1 MRFILSS
8 KRITSLCGFLL
19 LFTLLVP
26 NSAKAEVYVKLSGK
40 ILTAT
45 GTPVPER
52 TNVLLL
58 GDKNFTIS
66 TRVSGDG
73 TYELIFPAQKSVKV
87 YIQHYGLQSDESE
100 MEKRTSQDVQLSI
113 WETEISVQKDRVLN
127 FNYPMPIKLSVK
139 VVDAQNN
146 LLPNSLI
153 IPIVFDSVLQGVTT
167 TSGEIW
173 KGTQNWSG
181 DKGGAII
188 SKSGEFEVWNY
199 PFKNFGGIEVRS
211 DGPTFVKSRSVAFP
225 LVSSTSIKYC
235 LPINFGAS
243 RTLPA
248 DCLAADADQRD
259 IVQKAADE
267 AFDSINKAQQELQD
281 KLKQLT
287 QKVCKKG
294 KLTKKVNIKS
304 KCPKGYK

>member
-1 MRFILSS
+1 MSTKKTAAFSVI
-8 KRITSLCGFLL
+8 
-19 LFTLLVP
+19 LLVLSILVANP
-26 NSAKAEVYVKLSGK
+26 AKAEVFVKLSGK
-40 ILTAT
+40 ILTSN
-45 GTPVPER
+45 GSPVPEI

-58 GDKNFTIS
+58 GDKNFKIS
-66 TRVSGDG
+66 TRVSPEG
-73 TYELIFPAQKSVKV
+73 TYQLIFSAQKNVKV
-87 YIQHYGLQSDESE
+87 YIQHYGANRDESE
-100 MEKRTSQDVQLSI
+100 VEKRTTQDVELSI
-113 WETEISVQKDRVLN
+113 WETEINALQDLELN
-127 FNYPMPIKLSVK
+127 FTYPNLIKLSVK

-153 IPIVFDSVLQGVTT
+153 VPNSFDSALQSVTSAT
-167 TSGEIW
+167 GEIW

-181 DKGGAII
+181 DKGGALI

-199 PFKNFGGIEVRS
+199 SLKNFAGIEVRS
-211 DGPTFVKSRSVAFP
+211 GGPIYVTSRSIPFP
-225 LVSSTSIKYC
+225 LTSSTSVKYC

-259 IVQKAADE
+259 IGQKAAAE

-287 QKVCKKG
+287 QKICKKG
-294 KLTKKVNIKS
+294 KLTKKVSIKS

>member
-1 MRFILSS
+1 MSTKKTAAFSVI
-8 KRITSLCGFLL
+8 
-19 LFTLLVP
+19 LLVLSILVANP
-26 NSAKAEVYVKLSGK
+26 AKAEVFVKLSGK
-40 ILTAT
+40 ILTSN
-45 GTPVPER
+45 GSPVPEI

-58 GDKNFTIS
+58 GDKNFKIS
-66 TRVSGDG
+66 TRVSPEG
-73 TYELIFPAQKSVKV
+73 TYQLIFSAQKNVKV
-87 YIQHYGLQSDESE
+87 YIQHYGANRDESE
-100 MEKRTSQDVQLSI
+100 VEKRTTQDVELSI
-113 WETEISVQKDRVLN
+113 WETEINALQDRELN
-127 FNYPMPIKLSVK
+127 FTYPNLIKLSVK

-153 IPIVFDSVLQGVTT
+153 VPNSFDSALQSVTSAT
-167 TSGEIW
+167 GEIW

-181 DKGGAII
+181 DKGGALI

-199 PFKNFGGIEVRS
+199 SLKNFAGIEVRS
-211 DGPTFVKSRSVAFP
+211 GGPTYVTSRSIPFP
-225 LVSSTSIKYC
+225 LTSSTSVKYC

-259 IVQKAADE
+259 IGQKAAAE

-287 QKVCKKG
+287 QKICKKG
-294 KLTKKVNIKS
+294 KLTKKVSIKS

>member
-1 MRFILSS
+1 M
-8 KRITSLCGFLL
+8 
-19 LFTLLVP
+19 LVP
-26 NSAKAEVYVKLSGK
+26 SPARAEVYVKLSGK

-45 GTPVPER
+45 GSPVPEV

-58 GDKNFTIS
+58 GDKNFMIS
-66 TRVSGDG
+66 TRVSNDG
-73 TYELIFPAQKSVKV
+73 TYQLIFPSQKNIRVS
-87 YIQHYGLQSDESE
+87 IGHYGVQRDESE
-100 MEKRTSQDVQLSI
+100 VEKRTSQDVELSI
-113 WETEISVQKDRVLN
+113 WETEISALQDRELN
-127 FNYPMPIKLSVK
+127 FTYPELIRLIVK

-153 IPIVFDSVLQGVTT
+153 IPNSFDSALQNVTSA
-167 TSGEIW
+167 SGEIW

-181 DKGGAII
+181 DKGGALI

-199 PFKNFGGIEVRS
+199 PLKNFAGIEVRS
-211 DGPTFVKSRSVAFP
+211 AGPTYVTSRSIPFP

-243 RTLPA
+243 RTLPS
-248 DCLAADADQRD
+248 DCLSAAADQRTPEQ
-259 IVQKAADE
+259 IAVEQS
-267 AFDSINKAQQELQD
+267 FDSINKAQQELQD
-281 KLKQLT
+281 KLKQLN

-294 KLTKKVNIKS
+294 KLTKKVSIKS

>member
-1 MRFILSS
+1 M
-8 KRITSLCGFLL
+8 
-19 LFTLLVP
+19 LVP
-26 NSAKAEVYVKLSGK
+26 SPARAEVYVKLSGK

-45 GTPVPER
+45 GSPVPEV

-58 GDKNFTIS
+58 GDKNFMIS
-66 TRVSGDG
+66 TRVSNDG
-73 TYELIFPAQKSVKV
+73 TYQLIFPSQKNIRVS
-87 YIQHYGLQSDESE
+87 IGHYGVQRDESE
-100 MEKRTSQDVQLSI
+100 VEKRTSQDVELSI
-113 WETEISVQKDRVLN
+113 WETEISALQDRELN
-127 FNYPMPIKLSVK
+127 FTYPELIRLIVK

-153 IPIVFDSVLQGVTT
+153 IPNSFDSALQNVTSA
-167 TSGEIW
+167 SGEIW

-181 DKGGAII
+181 DKGGALI

-199 PFKNFGGIEVRS
+199 PLKNFAGIEVRS
-211 DGPTFVKSRSVAFP
+211 AGPTYVTSRSIPFP

-243 RTLPA
+243 RTLPS
-248 DCLAADADQRD
+248 DCLSAAADQRTPGQ
-259 IVQKAADE
+259 IAVEQS
-267 AFDSINKAQQELQD
+267 FDSINKAQQELQD
-281 KLKQLT
+281 KLKQLN

-294 KLTKKVNIKS
+294 KLTKKVSIKS

>member
-1 MRFILSS
+1 M
-8 KRITSLCGFLL
+8 
-19 LFTLLVP
+19 LVP
-26 NSAKAEVYVKLSGK
+26 SPARAEVYVKLSGK

-45 GTPVPER
+45 GSPVPEV

-58 GDKNFTIS
+58 GDKNFMIS
-66 TRVSGDG
+66 TRVSNDG
-73 TYELIFPAQKSVKV
+73 TYQLIFPSQKNIRVS
-87 YIQHYGLQSDESE
+87 IGHYGVQRDESE
-100 MEKRTSQDVQLSI
+100 VEKRTSQDVELSI
-113 WETEISVQKDRVLN
+113 WETEISALQDRELN
-127 FNYPMPIKLSVK
+127 FTYPELIRLIVK

-153 IPIVFDSVLQGVTT
+153 IPNSFDSSLQNVTSA
-167 TSGEIW
+167 SGEIW

-181 DKGGAII
+181 DKGGALI

-199 PFKNFGGIEVRS
+199 PLKNFAGIEVRS
-211 DGPTFVKSRSVAFP
+211 AGPTYVTSRSIPFP

-243 RTLPA
+243 RTLPS
-248 DCLAADADQRD
+248 DCLSAAADQRTPAQ
-259 IVQKAADE
+259 IAVEQSV
-267 AFDSINKAQQELQD
+267 DSINKAQQELQD
-281 KLKQLT
+281 KLKQLN

-294 KLTKKVNIKS
+294 KLTKKVSIKS